1 MSTSRTESTAEGTP
15 ASLQEEARR
24 RYLNYALSVITSR
37 ALPDVRDGL
46 KPVQRRILF
55 GMWKDHSLTHDA
67 KFMKCA
73 KVVGTILGSY
83 HPHGDSAV
91 YEALVRLAQ
100 DFSLRYPLVEGH
112 GNFGSLDGDA
122 AAAMRYTECR
132 LARISD
138 ELLSD
143 LDKRTVPYRPNY
155 DGSTFEP
162 VVLPTRLPNL
172 LMNGVTGIA
181 VGMATNIPPHHLGE
195 LVDACVALVGD
206 PKLETKDLLKWV
218 KGPDFPTGA
227 QLLNSKK
234 ELREIYETGQG
245 AIRIRGEWELEELK
259 RGGRQIIITSIPYA
273 VNKATLVMKIGELVR
288 ERKLPW
294 LTDVRDESTA
304 EVRIA
309 LEVKKDADPD
319 LVMAYLFKHT
329 PLQTNFNVNLT
340 CLVPTENP
348 EVGAPQRLD
357 LKSMLQHF
365 LDFRYDV
372 TRKRYEYD
380 LEQLKKRLHILDAL
394 EKVYDALDEMIRIIR
409 KSEGKADAAEKLM
422 TRFGLD
428 DVQADA
434 ILELKL

>member
-46 KPVQRRILF
+46 KPVQRRIQF

-132 LARISD
+132 LAQISD

-143 LDKRTVPYRPNY
+143 LDKKTVHYRPNY

-162 VVLPTRLPNL
+162 VVLPTRLPNR
-172 LMNGVTGIA
+172 MR
-181 VGMATNIPPHHLGE
+181 
-195 LVDACVALVGD
+195 
-206 PKLETKDLLKWV
+206 
-218 KGPDFPTGA
+218 
-227 QLLNSKK
+227 S
-234 ELREIYETGQG
+234 
-245 AIRIRGEWELEELK
+245 
-259 RGGRQIIITSIPYA
+259 
-273 VNKATLVMKIGELVR
+273 
-288 ERKLPW
+288 
-294 LTDVRDESTA
+294 
-304 EVRIA
+304 
-309 LEVKKDADPD
+309 
-319 LVMAYLFKHT
+319 
-329 PLQTNFNVNLT
+329 LQP
-340 CLVPTENP
+340 PTEAGW
-348 EVGAPQRLD
+348 VSTL
-357 LKSMLQHF
+357 
-365 LDFRYDV
+365 
-372 TRKRYEYD
+372 
-380 LEQLKKRLHILDAL
+380 AL
-394 EKVYDALDEMIRIIR
+394 
-409 KSEGKADAAEKLM
+409 
-422 TRFGLD
+422 
-428 DVQADA
+428 
-434 ILELKL
+434 